1 MRITSTMM
9 QKGYMRNLNRAA
21 VTYNKSM
28 VTATNYRK
36 FQTVSEDPGAATKAF
51 QLRRELVKKEA
62 YLENAENIEGKMD
75 VAEGILKTYHEKLKD
90 INDRLVAANTGTI
103 AADDRE
109 VFAKELE
116 TVAAAILQ
124 DMNGEYAGQ
133 YVFGGAETSVP
144 PFSTDAKTGE
154 MLYRGYPLAFDEK
167 RVGEEGYPYISKE
180 DFDKKMEEFTTDS
193 VLIDLGYGLIV
204 NDGRS
209 AFEASLPGIN
219 YLGYGTDE
227 ETGLNKNTY
236 NLIREMAAYLRNDDA
251 NFDHDK
257 FGNMM
262 NQFGES
268 IALYLVGITE
278 MGTKT
283 SALEYTTNRLET
295 AIVDLKEK
303 SSEVEHVDFEEAV
316 TDFKW
321 DKTAWNAA
329 LQIGTQVIQPSLL
342 NYLK

>member
-21 VTYNKSM
+21 NTYNKSM

-51 QLRRELVKKEA
+51 QLRRELAKKEA

-75 VAEGILKTYHEKLKD
+75 VAEGILTTYHEKLKD
-90 INDRLVAANTGTI
+90 LNDRLIVANTGTI

-133 YVFGGAETSVP
+133 YVFGGAESSVP

-154 MLYRGYPLAFDEK
+154 MLYRGCPLTFDEE
-167 RVGEEGYPYISKE
+167 RIGETGYPYASQE
-180 DFDKKMEEFTTDS
+180 EFEKKMEEFTTDS

-219 YLGYGTDE
+219 YLGYGRDE
-227 ETGLNKNTY
+227 ETGLSKNSY
-236 NLIREMAAYLRNDDA
+236 NLIFEMADYLRKDDA
-251 NFDHDK
+251 EFNQDE
-257 FGNMM
+257 FGKMM

-268 IALYLVGITE
+268 ISLYLVGITE

-283 SALEYTTNRLET
+283 AALEYTTTRLET
-295 AIVDLKEK
+295 AITDLKEK
-303 SSEVEHVDFEEAV
+303 SSEVEFVDFEEAV
-316 TDFKW
+316 TGFKW
-321 DKTAWNAA
+321 DQTAWNAA

-342 NYLK
+342 DYLR